1 MRGPVSLL
9 VVPVSGQVSNVWE
22 GVGGEYVTSPLVA
35 DHYSCHVVTDRE
47 HSSARAALATFGLQ
61 RPKMA
66 DTGTSG

>member
-22 GVGGEYVTSPLVA
+22 GVGGECMTSPPVV
-35 DHYSCHVVTDRE
+35 DHCSCHVVTDRE
-47 HSSARAALATFGLQ
+47 HSSARTALATFGQ

-66 DTGTSG
+66 DTGRSG